1 MKKQN
6 EQKKEKFKIFE
17 EKIIMK
23 ECKFQPNLNDEDEDN
38 NKRLRKVSSC
48 KLVQRLYNDELVKRM
63 EKKENLKKKYRLSFK
78 PKINETSIDM
88 TNKWKKRLGNKKDQ
102 KTNKNNISINKYK
115 KIDKKNLNNS
125 AVKLKNKNFN
135 L

>member
-1 MKKQN
+1 
-6 EQKKEKFKIFE
+6 
-17 EKIIMK
+17 
-23 ECKFQPNLNDEDEDN
+23 
-38 NKRLRKVSSC
+38 
-48 KLVQRLYNDELVKRM
+48 M

-88 TNKWKKRLGNKKDQ
+88 TNKWKKRLNNKKDQ
-102 KTNKNNISINKYK
+102 KTNKNNISINEYK
-115 KIDKKNLNNS
+115 KIDKKSLNNS

>member
-23 ECKFQPNLNDEDEDN
+23 ECKFQPNLNDDDEDN

-88 TNKWKKRLGNKKDQ
+88 TNKWKKRLNNKKDE
-102 KTNKNNISINKYK
+102 KTNKNNISINEYK
-115 KIDKKNLNNS
+115 KIDKKSLNNS

-135 L
+135 I